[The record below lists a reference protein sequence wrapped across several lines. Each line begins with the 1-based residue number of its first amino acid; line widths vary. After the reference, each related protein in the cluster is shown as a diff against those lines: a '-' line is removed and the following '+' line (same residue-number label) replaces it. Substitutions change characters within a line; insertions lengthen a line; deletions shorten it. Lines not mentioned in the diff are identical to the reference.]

1 MKTAL
6 TTLAR
11 IGGGALLGG
20 CAGALAGFVIA
31 VIVLAKVPGLG
42 LGRVM
47 YAFVGNGATFG
58 AITGSVVVPM
68 IVAGPLFAIPV
79 RRWAFAA
86 VIVTALCT
94 DAGLLF
100 GNFLEERAAANSDQW
115 PAAAT
120 SAAQTGVY
128 QRVAIIMPSSPEMG
142 ILFAMIFGVA
152 GFVVLA
158 LAVRAREAA
167 AKRRSL
173 PW

>member
-20 CAGALAGFVIA
+20 CAGALSGFVIA
-31 VIVLAKVPGLG
+31 VLVLAKVPDLG

-47 YAFVGNGATFG
+47 YAFIGNGATFG
-58 AITGSVVVPM
+58 AIAGSVVVP
-68 IVAGPLFAIPV
+68 IVVAGPLFAIAV

-100 GNFLEERAAANSDQW
+100 GNFLEERAAANSGQW

-120 SAAQTGVY
+120 GAAQTGVS
-128 QRVAIIMPSSPEMG
+128 QRVMLVLPSSPELG
-142 ILFAMIFGVA
+142 ILFALIFGVA

-158 LAVRAREAA
+158 LAVRARESA

-173 PW
+173 PR